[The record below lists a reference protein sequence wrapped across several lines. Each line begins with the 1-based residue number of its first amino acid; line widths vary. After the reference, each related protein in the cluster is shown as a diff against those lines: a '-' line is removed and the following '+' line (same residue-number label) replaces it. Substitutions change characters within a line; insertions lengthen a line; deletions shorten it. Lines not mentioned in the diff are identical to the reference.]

1 MTSSTQPSELGPEPS
16 DHLGRVEHWCEVV
29 IWLAQQHQQ
38 DYLDGELRSRLAI
51 YHAIGLIADAAR
63 GLRPEVLQDVPSVNW
78 GGTLWYANYSGSPAV
93 ARRQR
98 QCLVRSHQRCA
109 FAAGRS
115 ASVHRSAGN
124 VTAESCRSITLE

>member
-29 IWLAQQHQQ
+29 TWLAQQHQQ
-38 DYLDGELRSRLAI
+38 DYLGGELRSRLAI

-78 GGTLWYANYSGSPAV
+78 VGLFGMRTIL
-93 ARRQR
+93 
-98 QCLVRSHQRCA
+98 
-109 FAAGRS
+109 
-115 ASVHRSAGN
+115 VHRPWLIASDNVWSATTRD
-124 VTAESCRSITLE
+124 VPTLLAEVRRYIVRQEM

>member
-63 GLRPEVLQDVPSVNW
+63 GLRPEVLQEIPNINWAGLFGMRMILVHRPWLVASDNVWSAATRDVP
-78 GGTLWYANYSGSPAV
+78 TLLAEV
-93 ARRQR
+93 RRYIAQR
-98 QCLVRSHQRCA
+98 
-109 FAAGRS
+109 
-115 ASVHRSAGN
+115 
-124 VTAESCRSITLE
+124 EM